1 MRLTKSMFSLALAT
15 AALAGCGQAAT
26 DTAPGGDPAKAAAE
40 VAFQFQ
46 PGKYRTTI
54 DFQKFDLP
62 GMPAAQLEQMKAM
75 MAKKSTSEYCVSPE
89 QSGKGIEVMKEQ
101 MGKGQCQFEKFDAS
115 GGKVET
121 VFSCSPG
128 AGMTLKAVS
137 KGEYSATG
145 SKVNV
150 TSDMAMP
157 GGKTIHVEQ
166 TITMER
172 IGDCT

>member
-1 MRLTKSMFSLALAT
+1 MEGANRVTLARIRVGDRLR
-15 AALAGCGQAAT
+15 
-26 DTAPGGDPAKAAAE
+26 PGFP
-40 VAFQFQ
+40 
-46 PGKYRTTI
+46 T
-54 DFQKFDLP
+54 
-62 GMPAAQLEQMKAM
+62 
-75 MAKKSTSEYCVSPE
+75 
-89 QSGKGIEVMKEQ
+89 GKGIDVMKEQ

-145 SKVNV
+145 SKVSV
-150 TSDMAMP
+150 TSDMAVP